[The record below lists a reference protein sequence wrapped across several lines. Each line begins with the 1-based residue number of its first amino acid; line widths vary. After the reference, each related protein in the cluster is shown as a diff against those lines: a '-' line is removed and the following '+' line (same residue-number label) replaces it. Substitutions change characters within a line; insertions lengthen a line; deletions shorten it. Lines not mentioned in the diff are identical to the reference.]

1 MKRLILMAGSFAD
14 RLEKLTEIIITICF
28 SIMVLAILVGVFTRN
43 INFPITW
50 LEELSR
56 YLQIWFVSL
65 GFAVALRKGMLFGTE
80 IILKNLTPKIAVV
93 VVFINKI
100 LMMLTSLYF
109 LHFSNQ
115 LIRHLI
121 STGQRSANLRIPI
134 VCIYMGI
141 YLGFV
146 LAFIFLLVSLLLNLI
161 GEKDGIDRTFETFGG
176 TEDVDSNLSLL
187 SGGN

>member
-1 MKRLILMAGSFAD
+1 MKKWILLAEIFAD
-14 RLEKLTEIIITICF
+14 RLEKITKIIITMCF

-80 IILKNLTPKIAVV
+80 IILKNLTPKIAAV
-93 VVFINKI
+93 VVFLNKI
-100 LMMLTSLYF
+100 LMMLTCIFFLY
-109 LHFSNQ
+109 FSNQ
-115 LIRHLI
+115 LIHHLI

-134 VCIYMGI
+134 VWIYIGI

-146 LAFIFLLVSLLLNLI
+146 LAFIFLLVSLLLNLV
-161 GEKDGIDRTFETFGG
+161 GEKDGIDRTFETLGG
-176 TEDVDSNLSLL
+176 TEEIDDNLSLI